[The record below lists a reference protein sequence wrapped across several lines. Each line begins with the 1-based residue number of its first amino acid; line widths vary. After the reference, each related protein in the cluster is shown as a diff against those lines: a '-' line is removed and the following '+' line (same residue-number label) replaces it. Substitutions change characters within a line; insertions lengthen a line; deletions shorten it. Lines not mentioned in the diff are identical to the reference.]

1 METTNIETLLI
12 ASASFAAVIV
22 ASLFLT
28 GYLVIP
34 AMEWFIIPQ
43 DRLENGGDRYET
55 FYTTQSGTLQ
65 PRMPTQV
72 LGKTLNSLLRW

>member
-34 AMEWFIIPQ
+34 AMEWFIIP
-43 DRLENGGDRYET
+43 
-55 FYTTQSGTLQ
+55 
-65 PRMPTQV
+65 
-72 LGKTLNSLLRW
+72 

>member
-28 GYLVIP
+28 GYLAIP
-34 AMEWFIIPQ
+34 AMEWFIIP
-43 DRLENGGDRYET
+43 
-55 FYTTQSGTLQ
+55 
-65 PRMPTQV
+65 
-72 LGKTLNSLLRW
+72 